1 LRRQRDG
8 ARETVEA
15 AISQAKQHEQ
25 EAKMTDGQLDPRLE
39 LNIDDLMT
47 LSGAISTALMTMNET
62 DRLRYEALAT
72 KLAFILM
79 RTQIIDD
86 PRHYSRHQ

>member
-1 LRRQRDG
+1 
-8 ARETVEA
+8 VEA

-25 EAKMTDGQLDPRLE
+25 ETTMTDGQLDPRLE
-39 LNIDDLMT
+39 LTIDDLMT

-79 RTQIIDD
+79 PTQIIDD